1 MEVSKGM
8 SMNNVQWLNEDESGT
23 WREWIRIIS
32 RFPTALNRQL
42 TEDSDLTLPD
52 YEVLVQLSEEP
63 EGRLR
68 VVALAEGM
76 SWERSRLSHQVA
88 RMAKRGL
95 VEKRLCS
102 EDGRGAWVHI
112 TPAGRAALEKA
123 APGHVQ
129 IVRELIFAQISERER
144 EVFHQVLAKIGRAV
158 DQRLEG

>member
-1 MEVSKGM
+1 ME
-8 SMNNVQWLNEDESGT
+8 NVQWLNEEESRV

-52 YEVLVQLSEEP
+52 YEVLVRLSEEP
-63 EGRLR
+63 GGRLR

-112 TPAGRAALEKA
+112 TASGHAALVKA
-123 APGHVQ
+123 APGHVD
-129 IVRELIFAQISERER
+129 IVRQLVFSQITKEER
-144 EVFHQVLAKIGRAV
+144 EVFYQVLLKVGAAV